1 MSRYIDIL
9 AVQRPWPIGVDEN
22 SRVMFASNYEA
33 NAAAPVVDWEKEIV
47 KLLSDVGL
55 ATLGTDTFI
64 GPAAVL
70 PLPPAA
76 GPYLSVIDTGGS
88 APWEAQSGEEYERLS
103 VQIVIRAA
111 TYAAARTRALAV
123 WRRLNG
129 LRDITV
135 TA

>member
-1 MSRYIDIL
+1 M
-9 AVQRPWPIGVDEN
+9 N
-22 SRVMFASNYEA
+22 FEA
-33 NAAAPVVDWEKEIV
+33 TAAAPVVDWEKEIV

-55 ATLGTDTFI
+55 ATLNTDTFI
-64 GPAAVL
+64 GHKATL
-70 PLPPAA
+70 PLPPAP
-76 GPYLSVIDTGGS
+76 GPFISVMDTGGS

-103 VQIVIRAA
+103 VQLIIRAE

-129 LRDITV
+129 LRNVTV

>member
-1 MSRYIDIL
+1 MSRYIDLL
-9 AVQRPWPIGVDEN
+9 AVQRPFPIGVDEN
-22 SRVMFASNYEA
+22 GRVMFSSNFEA

-64 GPAAVL
+64 GPAASL
-70 PLPPAA
+70 PLTGD
-76 GPYLSVIDTGGS
+76 GPFLSVIDTGGS

-129 LRDITV
+129 LRNVTV